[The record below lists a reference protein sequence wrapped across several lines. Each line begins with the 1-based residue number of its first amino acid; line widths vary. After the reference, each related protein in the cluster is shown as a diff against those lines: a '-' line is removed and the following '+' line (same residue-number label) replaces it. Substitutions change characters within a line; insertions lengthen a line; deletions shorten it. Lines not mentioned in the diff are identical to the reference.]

1 MLFPDLIDDTTNYVK
16 KDIRGSIYDRNGN
29 IIATSIESISL
40 SINPNKIKNKKE
52 LANKLGLILN
62 LILVFSMIFIAN
74 NTREIEKNNIY
85 LKMKISKISENLK
98 INKIELATHQNSSYL
113 KTLYELYFYKTQNS
127 NVPLIVKLKE
137 LSNQDKNIKLV
148 SSNN

>member
-1 MLFPDLIDDTTNYVK
+1 
-16 KDIRGSIYDRNGN
+16 
-29 IIATSIESISL
+29 
-40 SINPNKIKNKKE
+40 
-52 LANKLGLILN
+52 
-62 LILVFSMIFIAN
+62 MIFIAN
-74 NTREIEKNNIY
+74 NTREIEKNNVY

-113 KTLYELYFYKTQNS
+113 KTLYALYFYEAQNN

-137 LSNQDKNIKLV
+137 LSNPDKNIKLV

>member
-1 MLFPDLIDDTTNYVK
+1 M
-16 KDIRGSIYDRNGN
+16 
-29 IIATSIESISL
+29 A
-40 SINPNKIKNKKE
+40 
-52 LANKLGLILN
+52 
-62 LILVFSMIFIAN
+62 ILVFLMIFIAN
-74 NTREIEKNNIY
+74 NTREIEKNNVY

-113 KTLYELYFYKTQNS
+113 KTLWEIYFYEMQNN

>member
-1 MLFPDLIDDTTNYVK
+1 
-16 KDIRGSIYDRNGN
+16 
-29 IIATSIESISL
+29 
-40 SINPNKIKNKKE
+40 
-52 LANKLGLILN
+52 
-62 LILVFSMIFIAN
+62 MIFIPN
-74 NTREIEKNNIY
+74 NTREIEKNNVY

-113 KTLYELYFYKTQNS
+113 KTLYELYFYESQNN

>member
-1 MLFPDLIDDTTNYVK
+1 
-16 KDIRGSIYDRNGN
+16 
-29 IIATSIESISL
+29 
-40 SINPNKIKNKKE
+40 
-52 LANKLGLILN
+52 
-62 LILVFSMIFIAN
+62 MIFIAN
-74 NTREIEKNNIY
+74 NTIEIEKNNVY

-113 KTLYELYFYKTQNS
+113 KKLYELYFYETQNN
-127 NVPLIVKLKE
+127 NVPLIVKLKA

>member
-1 MLFPDLIDDTTNYVK
+1 
-16 KDIRGSIYDRNGN
+16 
-29 IIATSIESISL
+29 
-40 SINPNKIKNKKE
+40 
-52 LANKLGLILN
+52 
-62 LILVFSMIFIAN
+62 MIFIAN
-74 NTREIEKNNIY
+74 NTREIEKNNVY

-113 KTLYELYFYKTQNS
+113 KTLYALYFYEAQNN

>member
-1 MLFPDLIDDTTNYVK
+1 
-16 KDIRGSIYDRNGN
+16 
-29 IIATSIESISL
+29 
-40 SINPNKIKNKKE
+40 
-52 LANKLGLILN
+52 
-62 LILVFSMIFIAN
+62 MIFIAN
-74 NTREIEKNNIY
+74 NTREIEKNNHN

-113 KTLYELYFYKTQNS
+113 KALWEMYFYEIQNN

>member
-1 MLFPDLIDDTTNYVK
+1 
-16 KDIRGSIYDRNGN
+16 
-29 IIATSIESISL
+29 
-40 SINPNKIKNKKE
+40 
-52 LANKLGLILN
+52 
-62 LILVFSMIFIAN
+62 MIFIAN
-74 NTREIEKNNIY
+74 NTREIEKNNLN

-113 KTLYELYFYKTQNS
+113 KTMYELYFDESQND
-127 NVPLIVKLKE
+127 NVPLIVKMEE

>member
-1 MLFPDLIDDTTNYVK
+1 
-16 KDIRGSIYDRNGN
+16 
-29 IIATSIESISL
+29 
-40 SINPNKIKNKKE
+40 
-52 LANKLGLILN
+52 
-62 LILVFSMIFIAN
+62 MIFIAN
-74 NTREIEKNNIY
+74 NTREIEKNNHN

-113 KTLYELYFYKTQNS
+113 KTMYELYFDESQND
-127 NVPLIVKLKE
+127 NVPLIVKMEE